1 MSPRAA
7 REPAVRC
14 RAARRA
20 DVESLADL
28 GQRAY
33 RVSSLERR
41 REFYT
46 DHPRFGLRDVR
57 VAELEGAIVA
67 SLVLYPFTAFVR
79 GKRVPVT
86 GIGSVAVSP
95 EHRRRGIAEAL
106 LTSALREMRH
116 KGEALSVLYPFRD
129 SFYRKL
135 GWGVIEV
142 AHQLAFSP
150 ALLPASDE
158 ARRVRRLKASDRPA
172 VEALYERV
180 ASQGHFALARG
191 PEWWKRR
198 LWTHEGEWVVYV
210 GGRGKLEGYLYY
222 EVDADAGPF
231 KLSVTLTEF
240 IAATPAAH
248 RGLAGHLASLAD
260 QVAEILH
267 LAPGDNGWLALM
279 KTSQNLRPTLEMSV
293 YHDTGNAANG
303 LMLRLT
309 DVRAALE
316 RLPVA
321 PEARGE
327 FALALEDRVLA
338 QSARAFRVRA
348 EGGRLRVGATT
359 ARGLPRLSAAPD
371 ALASL
376 VGGALSPVRAAE
388 IGLVDSAGGAAE
400 RIEDWFRARPA
411 FVHPLNAF

>member
-1 MSPRAA
+1 
-7 REPAVRC
+7 
-14 RAARRA
+14 
-20 DVESLADL
+20 
-28 GQRAY
+28 
-33 RVSSLERR
+33 
-41 REFYT
+41 
-46 DHPRFGLRDVR
+46 
-57 VAELEGAIVA
+57 
-67 SLVLYPFTAFVR
+67 
-79 GKRVPVT
+79 
-86 GIGSVAVSP
+86 
-95 EHRRRGIAEAL
+95 
-106 LTSALREMRH
+106 
-116 KGEALSVLYPFRD
+116 
-129 SFYRKL
+129 
-135 GWGVIEV
+135 
-142 AHQLAFSP
+142 
-150 ALLPASDE
+150 
-158 ARRVRRLKASDRPA
+158 
-172 VEALYERV
+172 
-180 ASQGHFALARG
+180 
-191 PEWWKRR
+191 
-198 LWTHEGEWVVYV
+198 VVYV

-371 ALASL
+371 ALASI